1 MRVIGLTG
9 GIGSGKSTVA
19 KLLEQKGA
27 VLLDA
32 DRIGH
37 EIYLPGKP
45 AYDDIV
51 AEFGPEVVADDG
63 TIDRKKLG
71 PIVFSDPDKLK
82 RLNEITHPRIAQAVR
97 DRLAELRETG
107 LAVAVI
113 EAAILFE
120 AGWEVLADEVWVTVV
135 DPETAAERAAA
146 RGGLDPQ
153 QVLERIKAQMS
164 NEERVSRAH
173 VAISTDG
180 DLSDTTRRVE
190 HEWTRLQERL
200 NGGS

>member
-19 KLLEQKGA
+19 KLLEEKGA

-32 DRIGH
+32 DRIGW

-45 AYDDIV
+45 AYEEIV
-51 AEFGPEVVADDG
+51 AEFGKEVLSRDG

-71 PIVFSDPDKLK
+71 PIVFSDPKKLT
-82 RLNEITHPRIAQAVR
+82 RLNQITHPRIAQEVK
-97 DRLAELRETG
+97 DRLAQLAG
-107 LAVAVI
+107 NGVAVAVI

-146 RGGLDPQ
+146 RGGLDPK
-153 QVLERIKAQMS
+153 QVLERIKSQMS
-164 NEERVSRAH
+164 NAERVSRSD
-173 VAISTDG
+173 VVISTAG
-180 DLSDTTRRVE
+180 DLTDTTSRVE
-190 HEWTRLQERL
+190 QAWTELQERL
-200 NGGS
+200 NGSS

>member
-19 KLLEQKGA
+19 RLLEEKGA

-51 AEFGPEVVADDG
+51 EAFGPEVVADDG

-71 PIVFSDPDKLK
+71 PIVFSDPDKLA
-82 RLNEITHPRIAQAVR
+82 RLNQITHPRIADAVKE
-97 DRLAELRETG
+97 RLAELDKQG
-107 LAVAVI
+107 VDVAVI

-135 DPETAAERAAA
+135 DPETAAQRAAE
-146 RGGLDPQ
+146 RSGLEPQ
-153 QVLERIKAQMS
+153 QVLERIKSQMS
-164 NEERVSRAH
+164 NEERIERSDI
-173 VAISTDG
+173 AISTEG
-180 DLSDTTRRVE
+180 EISDTARRTE
-190 HEWTRLQERL
+190 QEWLKLQERL
-200 NGGS
+200 NKNS